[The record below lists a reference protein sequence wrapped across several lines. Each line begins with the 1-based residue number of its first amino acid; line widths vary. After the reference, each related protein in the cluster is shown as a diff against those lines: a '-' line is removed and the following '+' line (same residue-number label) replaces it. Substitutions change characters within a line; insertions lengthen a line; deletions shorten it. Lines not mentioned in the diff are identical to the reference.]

1 MPEST
6 GHDYLKSHHISG
18 DVLLIDV
25 AQESKAIL
33 EAARAAATGH
43 AAKTLVKD
51 GPLRLVI
58 LGFTPGSSLREH
70 KSDGPLSIQVL
81 SGRADVALT
90 DRSESVE
97 PGKTLVINATIS
109 HSVTATADAVLL
121 LTMAR
126 P

>member
-1 MPEST
+1 MSEPA
-6 GHDYLKSHHISG
+6 GHDYLRSHQISG
-18 DVLLIDV
+18 EVLLLDIE
-25 AQESKAIL
+25 QESKAIL
-33 EAARAAATGH
+33 EAAREAGTGH

-58 LGFTPGSSLREH
+58 LGFTAGSVLREH
-70 KSDGPLSIQVL
+70 NSDGPVSIQAL
-81 SGRADVALT
+81 SGRVDVAIT

-109 HSVTATADAVLL
+109 HSVAASADAVLL
-121 LTMAR
+121 LTIAR